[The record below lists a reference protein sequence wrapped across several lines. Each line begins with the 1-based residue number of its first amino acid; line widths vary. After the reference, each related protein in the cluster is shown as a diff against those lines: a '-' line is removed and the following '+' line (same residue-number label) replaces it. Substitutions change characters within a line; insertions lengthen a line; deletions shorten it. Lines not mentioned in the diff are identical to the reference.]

1 MNVKVKMPNFQKPKK
16 GSSVTKEL
24 LMSVIGTTIS
34 IVLTF
39 GTAYLIDNHQRKA
52 EGRDIAMMVIHDID
66 QYVEIFRDEAEEDTE
81 RHDLTMYVLE
91 HIDSIEAIPSDTID
105 MVISYI
111 SYLEGYG
118 YKFDESVEKTFQ
130 SNQDI
135 WRSIDAPSFIDQARA
150 YFHNRRMIFQL
161 LNSSTSFRRPVDQE
175 QIRQVYAAALRA
187 GKDVDW
193 YAFLRKSLQEE
204 DVLLYIQLHYQRQSI
219 LNSTADSFQDMSNRC
234 KFIMSITDEE
244 LQTFLDKRKRAG
256 EKLTDKKLIGQW
268 TTQDDEQQA
277 FEFHKNHT
285 FKQLVDKLYPSQ
297 DYYGRLKFTY
307 IYTGRWEI
315 KGDSLYRYYDA
326 GYDYKMDSSGITY
339 SPEKR
344 KAVEALLKQYEERVA
359 AAVEQSKNEAVE
371 PKVQAVAIDKSGNKL
386 ELTYPED
393 VSDGRSIYLIREK
406 KKK

>member
-1 MNVKVKMPNFQKPKK
+1 MNVKVKMPNFRKPKN

-66 QYVEIFRDEAEEDTE
+66 QYVEIFREEAEEDTE

-105 MVISYI
+105 TVISYI
-111 SYLEGYG
+111 SYLEGNG

-135 WRSIDAPSFIDQARA
+135 WRSIDAPSFIDKARA
-150 YFHNRRMIFQL
+150 YFHNRRMIFQF
-161 LNSSTSFRRPVDQE
+161 LNSSTSFRRPVGQE
-175 QIRQVYAAALRA
+175 QIKQVYAAALKT

-244 LQTFLDKRKRAG
+244 LQAFLDKRKRAG
-256 EKLTDKKLIGQW
+256 EKLTDNKLIGKW
-268 TTQDDEQQA
+268 TTMEEEQQV
-277 FEFHKNHT
+277 FEFHKDHT
-285 FKQLVDKLYPSQ
+285 FKQFVENLRPSM
-297 DYYGRLKFTY
+297 DYYGRLKLTY

-315 KGDSLYRYYDA
+315 KGDSLYRHYDA
-326 GYDYKMDSSGITY
+326 GCDYKIDSSGITY

-344 KAVEALLKQYEERVA
+344 KVVEAQLKQYEERLA
-359 AAVEQSKNEAVE
+359 AAVEQSKNKAVE
-371 PKVQAVAIDKSGNKL
+371 PKVQAVAIDKSGNKV